1 MAMFEPVSDN
11 RKTSLILTMKP
22 DRLGEFYLLLQQGV
36 TVAARVG
43 CTLDKLL
50 SQQWDIPQEY
60 AAQRIKTIFLNSRPI
75 DNLTTALIREDA
87 VIALSGAMPG
97 LVGATMRR
105 GGFYAAMRE
114 GISHHET
121 AGDVTDRVATVR
133 VKLFN
138 LLLPELGPGFL
149 QRGINISANDLS
161 GFMKCRTD
169 FFWQGCSSALLDNH
183 PLSPLTLQ
191 REDLF
196 PADANVRLSVNFS

>member
-1 MAMFEPVSDN
+1 MSDN

-22 DRLGEFYLLLQQGV
+22 DRLGEFFLLLQQGV
-36 TVAARVG
+36 AVETHVG
-43 CTLDKLL
+43 CTLDRLL
-50 SQQWDIPQEY
+50 SQQWVIPPEY
-60 AAQRIKTIFLNSRPI
+60 AAQRITTIFLNGRPI
-75 DNLTTALIREDA
+75 DNLATVLIREDA

-114 GISHHET
+114 GITHRDT
-121 AGDVTDRVATVR
+121 AIDVIDRVATVR

-149 QRGINISANDLS
+149 QRGVIISATELS

-169 FFWQGCSSALLDNH
+169 SFWQGCCSALLDNH
-183 PLSPLTLQ
+183 PVSPLTLQ

-196 PADANVRLSVNFS
+196 PAGSTVRLSVNFSGP